1 MLLRRLILVLL
12 AAGALA
18 LIAVPALAGDTVD
31 IACKDLPKVSSP
43 PSDSKDSD
51 DSNDSNDSTPSD
63 SDCKAAPSEELP
75 FTGSSDLP
83 LAATAAV
90 LIIGGGFA
98 VWALRHRPSH

>member
-31 IACKDLPKVSSP
+31 MACKDLPKVSSP

-51 DSNDSNDSTPSD
+51 DSNDSTPSD